1 MKIYILRH
9 EDRVSDCT
17 FYSPLTKKG
26 LDNSEK
32 LIEILNN
39 NNINYIFSSPFR
51 RTLQTIYPYSNYK
64 KYKINIEYGLSE
76 IHHEEIIPKKSVGNL
91 LPEYICQL
99 FNYNPEYI
107 TIINS
112 DQINYPESNKDVMIR
127 IKKIIKNIITKYN
140 NTDYNI
146 LLVTHQSLC
155 INIIK
160 LIKYFSSIEIDDT
173 FLINYPVGKLSLIFD
188 NNDWKFNLIN

>member
-32 LIEILNN
+32 LIETLNN
-39 NNINYIFSSPFR
+39 NNINFIFSSPFR

-76 IHHEEIIPKKSVGNL
+76 IHHEDIISKKSVGNE

-99 FNYNPEYI
+99 FNYNPEYK

-112 DQINYPESNKDVMIR
+112 NEINYPEASNDVMIR
-127 IKKIIKNIITKYN
+127 IKRVIRNIITTYN

-155 INIIK
+155 INILN
-160 LIKYFSSIEIDDT
+160 LIKKKSSIEIDDNL
-173 FLINYPVGKLSLIFD
+173 LINYPVGKLSLIFD
-188 NNDWKFNLIN
+188 NNDWQFNLIN